1 MFLIVLVIALS
12 VVDAAAFLSLCQ
24 CESHTLCS
32 ADGIR
37 ACVLGSGHSRVSL
50 NDAIRE
56 VSFWTFNP
64 ITKQSFH
71 SSELIDIL

>member
-1 MFLIVLVIALS
+1 MVFPVMTLS

-24 CESHTLCS
+24 FESYTLCS

-64 ITKQSFH
+64 ILKQSFH
-71 SSELIDIL
+71 SSELNDIL